1 MRFLTLS
8 ERLAPV
14 DQVNIFFVLI
24 DPFPLSLSDDVPG
37 KTWINGLA
45 VFSDEIFNF
54 WGTSEYL
61 EYVMLRSS
69 A

>member
-24 DPFPLSLSDDVPG
+24 DPFPLSPSDDVPG
-37 KTWINGLA
+37 KTWVKRLA
-45 VFSDEIFNF
+45 VFSDEILAFR
-54 WGTSEYL
+54 GTSEDL